1 MEMEAAK
8 KNIEWLLSDKYG
20 SGSIN
25 ALKELFGC
33 LMTLG
38 VGYTPNREDLKSAN
52 SGVLDMGNHES
63 LMTVLSDRETIRELV
78 RRWYYRHENKEFDC
92 KED

>member
-1 MEMEAAK
+1 MEIETAK
-8 KNIEWLLSDKYG
+8 KNIEQLLSDKYG
-20 SGSIN
+20 SGSID

-38 VGYTPNREDLKSAN
+38 VGYTPNREDMKSAN
-52 SGVLDMGNHES
+52 SGVLDLGNHES
-63 LMTVLSDRETIRELV
+63 LMTILTDRDTIREMV
-78 RRWYYRHENKEFDC
+78 RRWYYRHENKEFDY

>member
-1 MEMEAAK
+1 MEIETAK
-8 KNIEWLLSDKYG
+8 ENIERLLSDKYG
-20 SGSIN
+20 SGSID

-38 VGYTPNREDLKSAN
+38 VGYTPNREDMKSAN
-52 SGVLDMGNHES
+52 SGVLDLGNHES
-63 LMTVLSDRETIRELV
+63 LMTILTDRDTIREMV
-78 RRWYYRHENKEFDC
+78 RRWYYRHENKEFDF

>member
-1 MEMEAAK
+1 MEIETAK
-8 KNIEWLLSDKYG
+8 KNIEQLLSDKYG
-20 SGSIN
+20 SGSID

-38 VGYTPNREDLKSAN
+38 VGYTPNREDMKSAN
-52 SGVLDMGNHES
+52 SGVLDLGNHES
-63 LMTVLSDRETIRELV
+63 LMTILTDRDTIREMV
-78 RRWYYRHENKEFDC
+78 RRWYYRHENKEFDF